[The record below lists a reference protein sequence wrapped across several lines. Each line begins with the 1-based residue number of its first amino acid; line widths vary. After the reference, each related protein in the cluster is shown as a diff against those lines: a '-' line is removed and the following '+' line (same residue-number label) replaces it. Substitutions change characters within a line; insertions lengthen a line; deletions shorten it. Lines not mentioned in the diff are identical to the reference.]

1 MIIGMIG
8 VYVAYKMHYW
18 VERKF
23 KIDDA
28 VGAVAVHGYA
38 GVVGLVIC
46 GFVLWGYPSSGY
58 WDTPINPVGMII
70 GAIIMFGLLGLL
82 PGYVIAKI
90 LNSMG
95 KLRIP
100 KEVELAGMDFD
111 TMEAA
116 KNDQK
121 VYAAAEK

>member
-1 MIIGMIG
+1 
-8 VYVAYKMHYW
+8 
-18 VERKF
+18 
-23 KIDDA
+23 
-28 VGAVAVHGYA
+28 
-38 GVVGLVIC
+38 
-46 GFVLWGYPSSGY
+46 
-58 WDTPINPVGMII
+58 
-70 GAIIMFGLLGLL
+70 MFGLLGLL

>member
-1 MIIGMIG
+1 
-8 VYVAYKMHYW
+8 
-18 VERKF
+18 
-23 KIDDA
+23 
-28 VGAVAVHGYA
+28 
-38 GVVGLVIC
+38 
-46 GFVLWGYPSSGY
+46 
-58 WDTPINPVGMII
+58 MII

-90 LNSMG
+90 LNRMG

-100 KEVELAGMDFD
+100 KEVELGGMDFE